1 MKRLI
6 NFIIKEFK
14 HIIRDPRVLL
24 ILFGMPVVQVL
35 IFGFA
40 LTNEIKNSKI
50 IVIDFARDEISK
62 KMINKIEANKYFEI
76 IEISQNKNIILD
88 YFREGKIKAAIII
101 PANLSSDLNHSGS
114 SQIQIITDA
123 TDVNFANSIKN
134 FIRAI
139 INDYQSESLAGK
151 VLERLIIVPEIKM
164 LYNPQLKG
172 APNFVPGVM
181 SMVMLLV
188 CVMMTAIAIVR
199 EKEIGSME
207 VLLTSPVRPIF
218 IIISKVVP
226 YFAISTI
233 DLTLILLLSV
243 YVLDLP
249 IQGSLFLLIAE
260 SLLFIFTCLN
270 IGILISIRTSSQQIA
285 MLMSLVGMMMPT
297 VFLSGFMFPIEN
309 MPYVL
314 QLISNVVPSKWF
326 YIIVKDIMLKGAGF
340 EIVWKETL
348 IIASMM
354 FFFFLVSFRTFKV
367 RLN

>member
-1 MKRLI
+1 MRRLLI
-6 NFIIKEFK
+6 FIKKEFK

-50 IVIDFARDEISK
+50 IVLDYAKDDLSK
-62 KMINKIEANKYFEI
+62 KLINKIEASKYFEI
-76 IEISQNKNIILD
+76 VSFVHSKRIILD
-88 YFREGKIKAAIII
+88 YFRQGKIKAAVII
-101 PANLSSDLNHSGS
+101 PEKIASDIIHDGNAK
-114 SQIQIITDA
+114 IQIITDA

-139 INDYQSESLAGK
+139 INDYQYELFSKESSK
-151 VLERLIIVPEIKM
+151 INIITEMKM

-199 EKEIGSME
+199 EKEMGTME
-207 VLLTSPVRPIF
+207 VILTSPVSPIF
-218 IIISKVVP
+218 VIISKVVP
-226 YFAISTI
+226 YFVISTI
-233 DLTLILLLSV
+233 DLALILLLSV

-249 IQGSLFLLIAE
+249 IQGSLFLLLAE
-260 SLLFIFTCLN
+260 SLLFIITCLN
-270 IGILISIRTSSQQIA
+270 IGILISIRTSSQQVA

-309 MPYVL
+309 MPYAL
-314 QLISNVVPSKWF
+314 QLLSNLVPSKWF
-326 YIIVKDIMLKGAGF
+326 YIIVKDIMLKGTGL

-354 FFFFLVSFRTFKV
+354 LFFLIISLKTFKV
-367 RLN
+367 RLS

>member
-1 MKRLI
+1 MRRLLI
-6 NFIIKEFK
+6 FIKKEFK

-50 IVIDFARDEISK
+50 IVLDYAKDDLSK
-62 KMINKIEANKYFEI
+62 KLINKIEASKYFEI
-76 IEISQNKNIILD
+76 VSFVHSKRIILD
-88 YFREGKIKAAIII
+88 YFRQGKIKAAVII
-101 PANLSSDLNHSGS
+101 PEKIASDIIHDGNA
-114 SQIQIITDA
+114 QIQIITDA

-139 INDYQSESLAGK
+139 INDYQYELFYKESSK
-151 VLERLIIVPEIKM
+151 INIITEMKM

-199 EKEIGSME
+199 EKEMGTME
-207 VLLTSPVRPIF
+207 VILTSPVSPIF
-218 IIISKVVP
+218 VIISKVVP
-226 YFAISTI
+226 YFVISTI
-233 DLTLILLLSV
+233 DLALILLLSV

-249 IQGSLFLLIAE
+249 IQGSLFLLLAE
-260 SLLFIFTCLN
+260 SLLFIITCLN
-270 IGILISIRTSSQQIA
+270 IGILISIRTSSQQVA

-309 MPYVL
+309 MPYAL
-314 QLISNVVPSKWF
+314 QLLSNLVPSKWF
-326 YIIVKDIMLKGAGF
+326 YIIVKDIMLKGTGL

-354 FFFFLVSFRTFKV
+354 LFFLIISLKTFKV

>member
-1 MKRLI
+1 
-6 NFIIKEFK
+6 
-14 HIIRDPRVLL
+14 
-24 ILFGMPVVQVL
+24 MPVVQVL

-50 IVIDFARDEISK
+50 IVLDYAKDDLSK
-62 KMINKIEANKYFEI
+62 RLINKIEASKYFEI
-76 IEISQNKNIILD
+76 VSFVDSKRIIPD
-88 YFREGKIKAAIII
+88 YFRQGKIKAAVII
-101 PANLSSDLNHSGS
+101 PEKIASDIIHDGNA
-114 SQIQIITDA
+114 QIQIITDA

-139 INDYQSESLAGK
+139 INDYQYELFSRESSK
-151 VLERLIIVPEIKM
+151 INIITEMKM

-199 EKEIGSME
+199 EKEMGTME
-207 VLLTSPVRPIF
+207 VILTSPVSPIF
-218 IIISKVVP
+218 VIISKVVP
-226 YFAISTI
+226 YFVISTI
-233 DLTLILLLSV
+233 DLALILLLSV

-249 IQGSLFLLIAE
+249 IQGSLFLLLAE
-260 SLLFIFTCLN
+260 SLLFIITCLN
-270 IGILISIRTSSQQIA
+270 IGILISIRTSSQQVA

-309 MPYVL
+309 MPYAL
-314 QLISNVVPSKWF
+314 QLLSNLVPSKWF
-326 YIIVKDIMLKGAGF
+326 YIIVKDIMLKGTGL

-354 FFFFLVSFRTFKV
+354 LFFLIISLKTFKV
-367 RLN
+367 RLS

>member
-1 MKRLI
+1 MRRLI
-6 NFIIKEFK
+6 TFVLKEFK

-40 LTNEIKNSKI
+40 LTNEIKNSKVI
-50 IVIDFARDEISK
+50 IVDYSNDNVSQKI
-62 KMINKIEANKYFEI
+62 INKIQASNYFEI
-76 IEISQNKNIILD
+76 IAKVQNQSAILH

-101 PANLSSDLNHSGS
+101 PQNLSANLIHDSH

-123 TDVNFANSIKN
+123 TDVNYANSLKN
-134 FIRAI
+134 FLRAI
-139 INDYQSESLAGK
+139 INDFISDITLGQTSKS
-151 VLERLIIVPEIKM
+151 IVIPEIRM

-199 EKEIGSME
+199 EKEMGSME
-207 VLLTSPVRPIF
+207 VLLTSPMRPVLV
-218 IIISKVVP
+218 IISKVIP
-226 YFAISTI
+226 YFVLSII
-233 DLTLILLLSV
+233 DLSIILLLSV

-249 IQGSLFLLIAE
+249 IKGSLLLLIAE
-260 SLLFIFTCLN
+260 SLLFILTCLN
-270 IGILISIRTSSQQIA
+270 IGILISIRTSSQQVA

-297 VFLSGFMFPIEN
+297 IFLSGFMFPVEN
-309 MPYVL
+309 MPYIL
-314 QLISNVVPSKWF
+314 QLLSNIIPSKWY
-326 YIIVKDIMLKGAGF
+326 YIIVKDIMLKGAGI

-348 IIASMM
+348 IILAMM
-354 FFFFLVSFRTFKV
+354 LFFLIVSFKTFKV
-367 RLN
+367 RLS

>member
-1 MKRLI
+1 MRRLLI
-6 NFIIKEFK
+6 FIKKEFK

-50 IVIDFARDEISK
+50 IVLDYAKDDLSK
-62 KMINKIEANKYFEI
+62 KLINKIEASKYFEI
-76 IEISQNKNIILD
+76 VSFVHSKRIILD
-88 YFREGKIKAAIII
+88 YFRQGKIKAAVII
-101 PANLSSDLNHSGS
+101 PEKIASDIIHDGNAK
-114 SQIQIITDA
+114 IQIITDA

-139 INDYQSESLAGK
+139 INDYQYELFSKESSK
-151 VLERLIIVPEIKM
+151 INIITEMKM

-199 EKEIGSME
+199 EKEMGTME
-207 VLLTSPVRPIF
+207 VILTSPVSPIF
-218 IIISKVVP
+218 VIISKVVP
-226 YFAISTI
+226 YFVISTI
-233 DLTLILLLSV
+233 DLALILLLSV

-249 IQGSLFLLIAE
+249 IQGSLFLLLAE
-260 SLLFIFTCLN
+260 SLLFIITCLN
-270 IGILISIRTSSQQIA
+270 IGILISIRTSSQQVA

-309 MPYVL
+309 MPYAL
-314 QLISNVVPSKWF
+314 QLLSNLVPSKWF
-326 YIIVKDIMLKGAGF
+326 YIIVKDIMLKGTGL

-354 FFFFLVSFRTFKV
+354 LFFLIISLKTFKV

>member
-1 MKRLI
+1 MKRLFS
-6 NFIIKEFK
+6 FIIKEFK
-14 HIIRDPRVLL
+14 HILRDSRVLL

-40 LTNEIKNSKI
+40 LTNEIKNSKV
-50 IVIDFARDEISK
+50 IVIDYSKDEISK
-62 KMINKIEANKYFEI
+62 KMVNKIEANKYFEI
-76 IEISQNKNIILD
+76 IEHTDNKNIILD
-88 YFREGKIKAAIII
+88 YFRQGKIKAAIIFPQHFSYDI
-101 PANLSSDLNHSGS
+101 SNSRG

-134 FIRAI
+134 YISAI
-139 INDYQSESLAGK
+139 INECLTELVLGK
-151 VLERLIIVPEIKM
+151 DKRLTILPQIKM

-199 EKEIGSME
+199 EKEMGSME
-207 VLLTSPVRPIF
+207 VLLTSPVSPVLM
-218 IIISKVVP
+218 IISKVVP
-226 YFAISTI
+226 YFVISTI
-233 DLTLILLLSV
+233 DLCLILLLSV
-243 YVLDLP
+243 YILDLP
-249 IQGSLFLLIAE
+249 VQGSLFLLVAE
-260 SLLFIFTCLN
+260 SLLFIITCLI

-285 MLMSLVGMMMPT
+285 MLISLVGMMMPA

-314 QLISNVVPSKWF
+314 QLFSNLVPSKWF

-340 EIVWKETL
+340 EIIWKETL
-348 IIASMM
+348 IIAFMM
-354 FFFFLVSFRTFKV
+354 FLFLLVSFKTFKV
-367 RLN
+367 RLYQ

>member
-1 MKRLI
+1 
-6 NFIIKEFK
+6 
-14 HIIRDPRVLL
+14 
-24 ILFGMPVVQVL
+24 MPVVQVL

-50 IVIDFARDEISK
+50 IVLDYAKDDLSK
-62 KMINKIEANKYFEI
+62 RLINKIEASKYFEI
-76 IEISQNKNIILD
+76 VSFVDSKRIIPD
-88 YFREGKIKAAIII
+88 YFRQGKIKAAVII
-101 PANLSSDLNHSGS
+101 PEKIASDIIHDGNA
-114 SQIQIITDA
+114 QIQIITDA

-139 INDYQSESLAGK
+139 INDYQYELFSRESSK
-151 VLERLIIVPEIKM
+151 INIITEMKM

-199 EKEIGSME
+199 EKEMGTME
-207 VLLTSPVRPIF
+207 VILTSPVSPIF
-218 IIISKVVP
+218 VIISKVVP
-226 YFAISTI
+226 YFVISTI
-233 DLTLILLLSV
+233 DLALILLLSV

-249 IQGSLFLLIAE
+249 IQGSLLLLLAE
-260 SLLFIFTCLN
+260 SLLFIITCLN
-270 IGILISIRTSSQQIA
+270 IGILISIRTSSQQVA

-309 MPYVL
+309 MPYAL
-314 QLISNVVPSKWF
+314 QLLSNLVPSKWF
-326 YIIVKDIMLKGAGF
+326 YIIVKDIMLKGTGL

-354 FFFFLVSFRTFKV
+354 LFFLIISLKTFKV
-367 RLN
+367 RLS

>member
-1 MKRLI
+1 MRRLLI
-6 NFIIKEFK
+6 FIKKEFK

-50 IVIDFARDEISK
+50 IVLDYAKDDLSK
-62 KMINKIEANKYFEI
+62 RLINKIEASKYFEI
-76 IEISQNKNIILD
+76 VSFVHSKRIIPD
-88 YFREGKIKAAIII
+88 YFRQGKIKAAVII
-101 PANLSSDLNHSGS
+101 PEKIASDIIHDGNA
-114 SQIQIITDA
+114 QIQIITDA

-139 INDYQSESLAGK
+139 INDYQYELFSKEFSK
-151 VLERLIIVPEIKM
+151 INIITEIKM

-199 EKEIGSME
+199 EKEMGTME
-207 VLLTSPVRPIF
+207 VILTSPVSPVF
-218 IIISKVVP
+218 VIISKVVP
-226 YFAISTI
+226 YFVISTI
-233 DLTLILLLSV
+233 DLALILLLSV

-249 IQGSLFLLIAE
+249 IQGNLFLLLAE
-260 SLLFIFTCLN
+260 SLLFIITCLN
-270 IGILISIRTSSQQIA
+270 IGILISIRTSSQQVA

-309 MPYVL
+309 MPYAL
-314 QLISNVVPSKWF
+314 QLLSNLVPSKWF
-326 YIIVKDIMLKGAGF
+326 YIIVKDIMLKGTGL
-340 EIVWKETL
+340 EIVWEETL

-354 FFFFLVSFRTFKV
+354 LFYLIISLKTFKV
-367 RLN
+367 RLS